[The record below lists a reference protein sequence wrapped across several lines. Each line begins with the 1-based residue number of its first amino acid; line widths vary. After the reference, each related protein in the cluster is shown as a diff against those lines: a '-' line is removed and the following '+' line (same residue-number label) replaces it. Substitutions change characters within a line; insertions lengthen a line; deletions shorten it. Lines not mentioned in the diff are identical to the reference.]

1 MMTGSVRARHV
12 LLPVTFR
19 LVGLPDVTLEFNVD
33 TGFTGLLTLP
43 PDAVTAMSLPLLHR
57 IPAQLA
63 DGSFVEVAIHSATI
77 LWKGIEAEARV
88 LATGERPLLG
98 TALLDGSEL
107 LAQFREEGLATVDDL

>member
-1 MMTGSVRARHV
+1 MMVGNVRARHV

-19 LVGLPDVTLEFNVD
+19 LPALPDVTLEFVVD

-43 PDAVTAMSLPLLHR
+43 PAAIVAMGLPFLHL

-77 LWKGIEAEARV
+77 LWNGTEAEARV
-88 LATGERPLLG
+88 LAYC
-98 TALLDGSEL
+98 S
-107 LAQFREEGLATVDDL
+107 Q